1 MLRPIRP
8 IRPIRPSIVLL
19 AAFIGT
25 ACAGGSGSGATPIA
39 PSDSPAAMPSVPD
52 STPAATEPSATHD
65 ASGSPTATPGAAP
78 GASSAPSEPAV
89 ATPAWANIPLT
100 DVRTG
105 ETFTL
110 AGTGDR
116 VVFVEPMAVWC
127 SSCRQ
132 QQETAKEAVAGLDPS
147 RVTWVAIDVD
157 PNETPEMLARYA
169 DENEFP
175 FTYAIAG
182 VELSRALADAFGAQ
196 VLSPPSTPVIVIG
209 ADGTVTLT
217 EFGHKSQERIAE
229 LAREHGA

>member
-1 MLRPIRP
+1 ML
-8 IRPIRPSIVLL
+8 RPIRPSIVLIL

-25 ACAGGSGSGATPIA
+25 ACAGGSGSGSTLVP
-39 PSDSPAAMPSVPD
+39 PSDSPAATPSAAA
-52 STPAATEPSATHD
+52 SNTPAATAPTATD
-65 ASGSPTATPGAAP
+65 DVSGSPTIATPVSTSSP
-78 GASSAPSEPAV
+78 DASAVPSDSGIAL
-89 ATPAWANIPLT
+89 PAWATIPLT

-110 AGTGDR
+110 ADSGDR

-132 QQETAKEAVAGLDPS
+132 QQETAREAVAGLDPS

-157 PNETPEMLARYA
+157 PNETPEMLARFA

-182 VELSRALADAFGAQ
+182 VDLSRALADAFGAQ

-209 ADGTVTLT
+209 TDGSVTLT

-229 LAREHGA
+229 LAQQHGA

>member
-1 MLRPIRP
+1 MLRPIRV
-8 IRPIRPSIVLL
+8 SVVLIVTALI
-19 AAFIGT
+19 AG
-25 ACAGGSGSGATPIA
+25 ACAGGGGTGSTTIA
-39 PSDSPAAMPSVPD
+39 PTDSPAPTPSARV
-52 STPAATEPSATHD
+52 SATPAATDPTATD
-65 ASGSPTATPGAAP
+65 GTSGSPTPTSPGATTPGA
-78 GASSAPSEPAV
+78 SAPPSDAAV
-89 ATPAWANIPLT
+89 ALPAWATIPLT

-147 RVTWVAIDVD
+147 GITWVALDVD
-157 PNETPEMLARYA
+157 PNETPEMLARFA
-169 DENEFP
+169 DDNEFP

-209 ADGTVTLT
+209 TDGTVTLT
-217 EFGHKSQERIAE
+217 EFGHKSQARIAE
-229 LAREHGA
+229 LAQQHGA

>member
-1 MLRPIRP
+1 ML
-8 IRPIRPSIVLL
+8 RPIRPSIVLIL

-25 ACAGGSGSGATPIA
+25 ACAGGSGSGSTLVP
-39 PSDSPAAMPSVPD
+39 PSDSPAATPAAAASA
-52 STPAATEPSATHD
+52 TPAATEPTATDD
-65 ASGSPTATPGAAP
+65 ASRSPTASPPGATSP
-78 GASSAPSEPAV
+78 GVSSAPSASGIAV
-89 ATPAWANIPLT
+89 PAWATIPLT

-110 AGTGDR
+110 ADSGDR

-127 SSCRQ
+127 SSCRA

-157 PNETPEMLARYA
+157 PNETPEMLARFA

-182 VELSRALADAFGAQ
+182 VDLSRALADAFGAQ

-209 ADGTVTLT
+209 TDGTVTLT

-229 LAREHGA
+229 LAQQHGA

>member
-8 IRPIRPSIVLL
+8 FIVLL
-19 AAFIGT
+19 LAAVIST
-25 ACAGGSGSGATPIA
+25 ACAGGGGSGSTLVP
-39 PSDSPAAMPSVPD
+39 PSDSPAATPSAAA
-52 STPAATEPSATHD
+52 SNTPAATEPTATD
-65 ASGSPTATPGAAP
+65 DVSGSPTASPPGATSP
-78 GASSAPSEPAV
+78 GVSSAPPDSGIAL
-89 ATPAWANIPLT
+89 PAWATIPLT

-110 AGTGDR
+110 AGSGDR

-157 PNETPEMLARYA
+157 PNETPEMLARFA
-169 DENEFP
+169 DDNEFP
-175 FTYAIAG
+175 FIYAIAG
-182 VELSRALADAFGAQ
+182 VDLSRALADAFGAQ
-196 VLSPPSTPVIVIG
+196 ILSPPSTPVIVIG
-209 ADGTVTLT
+209 TDGTVTLT

-229 LAREHGA
+229 LAQQHGA

>member
-1 MLRPIRP
+1 MLRPIRV
-8 IRPIRPSIVLL
+8 SVVLIVTALI
-19 AAFIGT
+19 AG
-25 ACAGGSGSGATPIA
+25 ACAGGGGTGSTTIA
-39 PSDSPAAMPSVPD
+39 PTDSPAPTPSARV
-52 STPAATEPSATHD
+52 SATPAATD
-65 ASGSPTATPGAAP
+65 PTATDGTRGSHTPTSPGATNP
-78 GASSAPSEPAV
+78 GASAPPSDAGV
-89 ATPAWANIPLT
+89 ALPAWATIPLT

-147 RVTWVAIDVD
+147 GITWVALDVD
-157 PNETPEMLARYA
+157 PNETPEMLARFA
-169 DENEFP
+169 DDNEFP

-209 ADGTVTLT
+209 TDGTVTLT
-217 EFGHKSQERIAE
+217 EFGHKSQARIAE
-229 LAREHGA
+229 LAQQHGA

>member
-8 IRPIRPSIVLL
+8 SIALIL

-25 ACAGGSGSGATPIA
+25 ACAGGSGSSSTLVP
-39 PSDSPAAMPSVPD
+39 PSDPPAAMPSAAA
-52 STPAATEPSATHD
+52 STTPAATEPTATDD
-65 ASGSPTATPGAAP
+65 ASRSPTATPSGATSP
-78 GASSAPSEPAV
+78 GVSSAPSDSGIAV
-89 ATPAWANIPLT
+89 PAWATIPLT

-110 AGTGDR
+110 AGSGDR

-157 PNETPEMLARYA
+157 PNETPEMLARFA
-169 DENEFP
+169 DENAFP

-182 VELSRALADAFGAQ
+182 VDLSRALAEAFGAQ

-209 ADGTVTLT
+209 TDGTVTLT

-229 LAREHGA
+229 LAQQHGA

>member
-1 MLRPIRP
+1 ML
-8 IRPIRPSIVLL
+8 RPIRPSIVLIL

-25 ACAGGSGSGATPIA
+25 ACAGGSGSGSTLVP
-39 PSDSPAAMPSVPD
+39 PRDSPAAMPSAAA
-52 STPAATEPSATHD
+52 STTPAATEPTATD
-65 ASGSPTATPGAAP
+65 DVSGSPTIAPPVSTSSPGV
-78 GASSAPSEPAV
+78 SSAPSDSGIAL
-89 ATPAWANIPLT
+89 PAWATIPLT

-110 AGTGDR
+110 AGSGDR

-132 QQETAKEAVAGLDPS
+132 QQETAREAVAGLDPS

-157 PNETPEMLARYA
+157 PNETPEMLARFA

-182 VELSRALADAFGAQ
+182 VDLSRALADAFGAQ

-209 ADGTVTLT
+209 TDGTVTLT

-229 LAREHGA
+229 LAQQHGA

>member
-1 MLRPIRP
+1 MLRPIRV
-8 IRPIRPSIVLL
+8 SVVLIVTALI
-19 AAFIGT
+19 AG
-25 ACAGGSGSGATPIA
+25 ACAGGSGTGSTTIA
-39 PSDSPAAMPSVPD
+39 PTDSPAPTPSARV
-52 STPAATEPSATHD
+52 SATPAATDPTATD
-65 ASGSPTATPGAAP
+65 GTSGSPTPTSPGATTPGA
-78 GASSAPSEPAV
+78 SAPPSDAGV
-89 ATPAWANIPLT
+89 ALPAWATIPLT

-147 RVTWVAIDVD
+147 GITWVALDVD
-157 PNETPEMLARYA
+157 PNETPEMLARFA
-169 DENEFP
+169 DDNEFP

-209 ADGTVTLT
+209 TDGTVTLT
-217 EFGHKSQERIAE
+217 EFGHKSQARIAE
-229 LAREHGA
+229 LAQQHGA